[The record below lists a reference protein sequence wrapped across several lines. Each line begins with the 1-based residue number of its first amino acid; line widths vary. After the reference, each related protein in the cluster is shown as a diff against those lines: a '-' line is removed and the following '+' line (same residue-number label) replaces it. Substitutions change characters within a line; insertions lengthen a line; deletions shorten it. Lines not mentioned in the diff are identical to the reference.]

1 MKKCFLV
8 LPQQLLNW
16 MNKIFFTIVF
26 FFLSTNSFAE
36 WVETEASYIYGGD
49 ISRNEACSLA
59 KEKAKLKA
67 LEKVLGQK
75 ISSEETEFCSEIE
88 GKTNCERNQFFL
100 SQFNGNISAMTE
112 PVEKVETVTVG
123 NQEANICKVRI
134 RANVVKKSNILD
146 VGFDIN
152 VKLNEKNFKD
162 GEELKIDIELDNPV
176 YLTIFNVFPYEKKDY
191 QVQKLFPNIKEINNY
206 IDTKNLKLPLNKKI
220 KYRVVFPNLD
230 QVNIV
235 DEYLVFIASEK
246 NIKWLDKYAEEED
259 LKAAYFRE
267 KSVKYVLKEYKIYK

>member
-1 MKKCFLV
+1 
-8 LPQQLLNW
+8 

>member
-1 MKKCFLV
+1 
-8 LPQQLLNW
+8 

-162 GEELKIDIELDNPV
+162 GDELKIDVELDNPV